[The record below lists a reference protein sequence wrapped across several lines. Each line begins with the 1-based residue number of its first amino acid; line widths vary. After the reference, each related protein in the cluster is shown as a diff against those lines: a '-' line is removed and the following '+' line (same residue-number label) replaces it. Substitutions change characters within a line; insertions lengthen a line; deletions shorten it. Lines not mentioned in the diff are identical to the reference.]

1 MSDQYRYPEQYETV
15 EALERYLGSPLDPLN
30 ALSFKR
36 AVGLDER
43 DEYPE
48 EACAL
53 LNEWGFYDYYIPVE
67 HGGKLASFEQ
77 LLGLVRVITR
87 RDFTVAV
94 AHVKTYLGA
103 VAVWL
108 AGSARQRE
116 RLARLIKRGKQVSLA
131 LTERAHGSD
140 ILSSETVAEADGGG
154 HVLTGEKWLINN
166 ATRAAALTVF
176 AKSGGAAAAGPRGF
190 SMFLV
195 EKSRLDASSY
205 THHPKIKTHG
215 IRGADISGIRF
226 KQCRL
231 GPGALLGAPGSALEV
246 MLKGFQIT
254 RVIVTG
260 LSLGAADTA
269 LRTTTRFALSRRL
282 YGGLVF
288 DIPLTQR
295 TMVDA
300 YVRLLTC
307 ECTSI
312 AAMRGLHVAPE
323 QMSVWS
329 AVAKYYVPA
338 TVEKVVAAL
347 AVVLGA
353 RHYLR
358 EGHDWGIFQKVLRD
372 QAIAGLF
379 DGNTVVNLNVI
390 AQQQRSL
397 AEHGRRRDAG
407 EAEEADRRLEDL
419 FSLGAAL
426 PAFEAG
432 RQELFNRG
440 RDDITQ
446 CVKGALARLESLGG
460 EGKLDEGVL
469 ENVKRLAG
477 ELEREIGQLSAT
489 ILRAP
494 VTSGNTF
501 NQSPDSFEQA
511 ERHCTLHAAAAC
523 LHMWLHNLDLLGG
536 SFAAGTWLALALDAC
551 LRDLQ
556 PGRESSL
563 PSAYTEIVARELVR
577 QFREDQL
584 FSILPLQLATVEPS

>member
-1 MSDQYRYPEQYETV
+1 MLDQSHYPEQYETV

-30 ALSFKR
+30 VLSFKR
-36 AVGLDER
+36 AVELDEC

-53 LNEWGFYDYYIPVE
+53 LNMWGFYDYYIPVA

-77 LLGLVRVITR
+77 LSGLIRVITR

-108 AGSARQRE
+108 AGNVKQCN
-116 RLARLIKRGKQVSLA
+116 RLARLIKRGEQVSLA

-140 ILSSETVAEADGGG
+140 ILSSETIVGGEAGGYL
-154 HVLTGEKWLINN
+154 LTGEKWLINN
-166 ATRAAALTVF
+166 ATRCAALTVF
-176 AKSGGAAAAGPRGF
+176 AKIGEAAGPRGF
-190 SMFLV
+190 STFLV
-195 EKSRLDASSY
+195 EKSRLDPSSY
-205 THHPKIKTHG
+205 AHHPKIKTHG
-215 IRGADISGIRF
+215 IRGADISGINF

-231 GPGALLGAPGSALEV
+231 GPDALLGAPGSALEV

-254 RVIVTG
+254 RVIVTA

-269 LRTTTRFALSRRL
+269 LRTTMRFALSRRL
-282 YGGLVF
+282 NGSLVF
-288 DIPLTQR
+288 DIPLTLR

-300 YVRLLTC
+300 YVRLLIC

-312 AAMRGLHVAPE
+312 AAMRGLHVLTE

-329 AVAKYYVPA
+329 AVTKYFVPK
-338 TVEKVVAAL
+338 TVEKIIGTL

-358 EGHDWGIFQKVLRD
+358 EGHDWGIFQKMLRD

-379 DGNTVVNLNVI
+379 DGNTLVNLNVI
-390 AQQQRSL
+390 AQQLRSL
-397 AEHGRRRDAG
+397 AEHGSRRDADG
-407 EAEEADRRLEDL
+407 MEEADQRLEAL

-426 PAFEAG
+426 PAFETE

-440 RDDITQ
+440 CDDILQ
-446 CVKGALARLESLGG
+446 GVKSVVVRLDSLVGST
-460 EGKLDEGVL
+460 KLDDGVL
-469 ENVKRLAG
+469 ENIKRLAG
-477 ELEREIGQLSAT
+477 ELDQEIEQLSAT

-494 VTSGNTF
+494 ITSGNTF

-511 ERHCTLHAAAAC
+511 ERHCTLHAAVAC
-523 LHMWLHNLDLLGG
+523 LHMWLYNLDLLGG
-536 SFAAGTWLALALDAC
+536 FFATGTWLVLALETC

-556 PGRESSL
+556 PRRESSL
-563 PSAYTEIVARELVR
+563 PFTYTESVSQELVR
-577 QFREDQL
+577 QFQDDQL
-584 FSILPLQLATVEPS
+584 FSILPLQLASLEPS